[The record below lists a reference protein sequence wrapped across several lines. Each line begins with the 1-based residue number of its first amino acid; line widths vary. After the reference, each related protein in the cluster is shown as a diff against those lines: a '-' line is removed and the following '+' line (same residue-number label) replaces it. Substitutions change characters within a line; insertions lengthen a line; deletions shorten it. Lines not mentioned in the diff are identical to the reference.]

1 MKWLTS
7 VTRVWRAWDQAG
19 QQHLR
24 DFWEAW
30 HSLSVGAVVHK
41 YRQLSLCLF
50 PQCLLSQCDVP
61 CPVLA
66 AQVYTALSILRSPLL
81 GGRLKVCKRN
91 CDTNVI
97 RWATESAL
105 EQRSVNWRRPENKK
119 WWLFY
124 LICKG
129 AEERRVLQ
137 RKAGV
142 SILFLPTA
150 VAGWQSLSAHTDVT
164 VFHAVRGPVSP
175 TTSWSIKVL
184 SVVLRDPWPWGAG
197 CTELAM
203 SWLCRRAA
211 LEGGR
216 DSHESGPIFLCQ
228 EGWGKW
234 GGPDLYFPREATS
247 VAEAGGFGKY
257 EGQVFSWVPGLA
269 FLLGSPTSCVAPWLW
284 SDSWLLS
291 ITTVE
296 DNGILKRFRGNLV
309 TFTGDTLKFDCCDS

>member
-1 MKWLTS
+1 MS
-7 VTRVWRAWDQAG
+7 HPRVPWNKGVLIDSDRRIRSGGSFTWYVKE
-19 QQHLR
+19 LR
-24 DFWEAW
+24 REGCCRGKQG
-30 HSLSVGAVVHK
+30 SPS
-41 YRQLSLCLF
+41 S
-50 PQCLLSQCDVP
+50 S
-61 CPVLA
+61 
-66 AQVYTALSILRSPLL
+66 SPLL
-81 GGRLKVCKRN
+81 
-91 CDTNVI
+91 
-97 RWATESAL
+97 
-105 EQRSVNWRRPENKK
+105 
-119 WWLFY
+119 
-124 LICKG
+124 
-129 AEERRVLQ
+129 LQ
-137 RKAGV
+137 AD
-142 SILFLPTA
+142 
-150 VAGWQSLSAHTDVT
+150 SLLSTHTDVA
-164 VFHAVRGPVSP
+164 VLHAVRGPVSP

-203 SWLCRRAA
+203 SCPCRRAA

-257 EGQVFSWVPGLA
+257 EGQVLSWVPGLA
-269 FLLGSPTSCVAPWLW
+269 FLLGSSTSCVAPWLW

-309 TFTGDTLKFDCCDS
+309 TFTGDTLKFDCCDSFNGSNCGEEDNSCNAMLRVDFDGGAKEVWISFD